1 MQNACT
7 LVSNTITDTHKL
19 PSILNLIVFICCS
32 DHVGKK
38 RKEGNVR
45 DSSALMFNSEV
56 TNKVNNWAGGV
67 DSTVNK
73 RNDRVTHSD

>member
-1 MQNACT
+1 MQIVCT
-7 LVSNTITDTHKL
+7 LVSNTITDTLKL

-38 RKEGNVR
+38 RKEG
-45 DSSALMFNSEV
+45 NSEV